1 MISNLICYF
10 DLEFDVLEHRYGIHF
25 ESYFAPEMERLRR
38 MQDDGLLVI
47 GQEQIEVLPKGRL
60 LIRAICM
67 VFDRYL
73 AEAQSEPRF
82 SKVI

>member
-1 MISNLICYF
+1 VDDAL
-10 DLEFDVLEHRYGIHF
+10 LEI
-25 ESYFAPEMERLRR
+25 
-38 MQDDGLLVI
+38 DDEWLTVT
-47 GQEQIEVLPKGRL
+47 PRGRL

-73 AEAQSEPRF
+73 RTQRRAASY